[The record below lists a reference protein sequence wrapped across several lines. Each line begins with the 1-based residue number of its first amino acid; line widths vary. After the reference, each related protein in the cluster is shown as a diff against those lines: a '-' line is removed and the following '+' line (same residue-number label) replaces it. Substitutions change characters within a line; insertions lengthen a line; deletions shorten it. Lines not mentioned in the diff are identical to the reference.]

1 VAFTVTTTGS
11 TNGGAR
17 VEHPDA
23 DNVAIEEGHLIL
35 RAHRVIVGI
44 YAPGRWHSVIE
55 ERLTTLGRGR
65 RVAAFHEVPA

>member
-1 VAFTVTTTGS
+1 VAFTVTTTGN
-11 TNGGAR
+11 TNGGTR

-23 DNVAIEEGHLIL
+23 DNVAIEDGHLVL

-55 ERLTTLGRGR
+55 EKLTTLGLGR
-65 RVAAFHEVPA
+65 RVAPFQEVSA

>member
-1 VAFTVTTTGS
+1 VAFTVTTTGN
-11 TNGGAR
+11 TNGGTR

-23 DNVAIEEGHLIL
+23 DSVAIEEGHLIL
-35 RAHRVIVGI
+35 RAHRLIVGI

-55 ERLTTLGRGR
+55 EKRTLGPGR